1 MLFSKLFSTTLRENP
16 AGTESISHQLLLRA
30 GYIRQLGSGIFSYL
44 PLAQRGIRRIQDI
57 LRHEMDAIGG
67 QEICMPVVHPADL
80 WKESGRWQKIGLEM
94 GRLTDRNARDL
105 VLAMTHEEV
114 VASLVRTEIHS
125 YKQLPAL
132 VYHIQTK
139 WRDDPRPRAGLIRV
153 REFTMLDSYSL
164 DASLDGLDE
173 QYKAHYQAYFRIF
186 ERCQLPVVAV
196 QSDSGM
202 MGGSQAHEFMYLS
215 PAGEDT
221 LVFCSACDYAANR
234 QNARFAKAAPTSQE
248 ELPLQMVATPNT
260 TTIADL
266 CEFLKISADQT
277 AKAVFFMAD
286 VGDQEAPQNVFIF
299 AVIRGDMEINE
310 TKLANAIKARDLRP
324 ATEEEIRH
332 TGAVP
337 GYASPIGLQNV
348 KVIVDDLIPD
358 CPNLVAGAN
367 KEGCHLLNVNY
378 PRDYSS
384 ELVTDICSA
393 YQGAACP
400 HCGKALEL
408 KRGIEVGNIFK
419 LGTRYSDSLGCRYL
433 DAKGNSQPV
442 IMGSYGIGVGRL
454 LACIAEEHHDELGL
468 CLPVSVAPFPVHM
481 ITLSSLTAQV
491 NETAT
496 QLYEQLERLGIQV
509 LWDQRDESPGV
520 KFADADLIG
529 TPFQVT
535 ISDRS
540 LKNGGVELKERKT
553 QTRQIIPLSE
563 TPEKISS
570 LIDRES
576 T

>member
-1 MLFSKLFSTTLRENP
+1 
-16 AGTESISHQLLLRA
+16 
-30 GYIRQLGSGIFSYL
+30 
-44 PLAQRGIRRIQDI
+44 
-57 LRHEMDAIGG
+57 MDTIGG

-94 GRLTDRNARDL
+94 GRLKDRNARDL
-105 VLAMTHEEV
+105 VLAMTHEEA

-125 YKQLPAL
+125 YKQLPVL

-164 DASLDGLDE
+164 DASLEGLDE
-173 QYKAHYQAYFRIF
+173 QYQAHYQAYLRIF

-202 MGGSQAHEFMYLS
+202 MGGSLAHEFMYLS
-215 PAGEDT
+215 PTGEDT
-221 LVFCSACDYAANR
+221 LVFCSVCDYAANR
-234 QNARFAKAAPTSQE
+234 QNARFAKIVPNSQE
-248 ELPLQMVATPNT
+248 ELPLRMIATPNV

-266 CEFLKISADQT
+266 CEYLKISADQT

-286 VGDQEAPQNVFIF
+286 VGEQEEPEHVFIF

-310 TKLANAIKARDLRP
+310 TKLANAVKARDLRP

-337 GYASPIGLQNV
+337 GYASPVGLRNV

-367 KEGCHLLNVNY
+367 KEGFHLLNVNY

-393 YQGAACP
+393 CEGAACP

-442 IMGSYGIGVGRL
+442 IMGSYGIGIGRL
-454 LACIAEEHHDELGL
+454 LACIAEEHHDEHGL

-481 ITLSSLTAQV
+481 ITLGSLTAQV

-496 QLYEQLERLGIQV
+496 QLYEQFERLGIQV

-529 TPFQVT
+529 APFQVT

-540 LKNGGVELKERKT
+540 LRNGGVELKERKT
-553 QTRQIIPLSE
+553 KARQIIPLSD

-570 LIDRES
+570 LIAREN